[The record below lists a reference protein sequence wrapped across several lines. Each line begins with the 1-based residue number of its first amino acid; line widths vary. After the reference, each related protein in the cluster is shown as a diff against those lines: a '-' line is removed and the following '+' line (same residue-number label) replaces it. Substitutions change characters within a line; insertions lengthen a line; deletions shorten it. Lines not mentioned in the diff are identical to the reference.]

1 MDQEEKIRLK
11 RHLVESYNS
20 GEKAARLGIVY
31 SALNKTFSIEI
42 EDNQYSL
49 TAYQFADLLDGVDDE
64 LVEKIKA
71 WAH

>member
-1 MDQEEKIRLK
+1 MEQEEKTKLIK
-11 RHLVESYNS
+11 HLVESYNS

-42 EDNQYSL
+42 ENKQYSL
-49 TAYQFADLLDGVDDE
+49 TANQFANPSDGVGDE
-64 LVEKIKA
+64 LAEKIKA